1 MQLLNM
7 DQLRA
12 RLPLSRTKINNMI
25 ARGEFIQPLQVAG
38 QLMFYEEE
46 LLDWMLRQPRG
57 LYPQDPGLRRHQE
70 QRKTTKGGEG

>member
-12 RLPLSRTKINNMI
+12 RLPISRTKINNMI

-38 QLMFYEEE
+38 QLMFRADEFTEWLE
-46 LLDWMLRQPRG
+46 RQPRG

-70 QRKTTKGGEG
+70 QRKTTKGEKR